1 MKILNNYNVGIYCR
15 LSRDDHNGNLE
26 SMSIS
31 NQRQVLMDYVREKG
45 WTLTDCYV
53 DDGF

>member
-26 SMSIS
+26 SMEYFKSAS
-31 NQRQVLMDYVREKG
+31 DPYGLCTRER
-45 WTLTDCYV
+45 LDFNRLLCR
-53 DDGF
+53 